1 MAVHILNNI
10 SFSYGRLRHYAITK
24 RILLLHRMKARE
36 QALSDIADNISE
48 TIVDK
53 KISKNKKKI
62 LVISY
67 KVLSSDL
74 SDKLNNE
81 LIKLLK

>member
-10 SFSYGRLRHYAITK
+10 SFSYGRWRHAITK